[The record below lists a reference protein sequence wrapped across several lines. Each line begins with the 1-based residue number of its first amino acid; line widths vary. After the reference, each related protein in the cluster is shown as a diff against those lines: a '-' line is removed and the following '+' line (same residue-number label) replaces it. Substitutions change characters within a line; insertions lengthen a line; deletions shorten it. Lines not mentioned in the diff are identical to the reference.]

1 MPCTCVSSAV
11 ELCSTRTRYII
22 PVCGNCINHSHRQLL
37 YSYSLLVHFLCHMWP
52 IECGLFRYIIW
63 AYVGVPLF
71 LFCQF
76 CVAAFTLAFCSSV
89 LSVSCRLTVLYP
101 FTRFWFGCQ
110 LINTASV
117 PPAWGY
123 NSVLLLCFVGI
134 LSSGCARSI
143 LFVLIWMSAHISCL
157 FQVFLLLESTHFF
170 RGCSLLQATKV
181 VMSWP
186 SWQGKTL
193 QKWGGKAEI

>member
-1 MPCTCVSSAV
+1 MPCACVSSAL
-11 ELCSTRTRYII
+11 ELCGTRTRYII
-22 PVCGNCINHSHRQLL
+22 LVCGNCINHSHRQLL

-52 IECGLFRYIIW
+52 IECGLWRYILW

-117 PPAWGY
+117 PPGLGY
-123 NSVLLLCFVGI
+123 ISVLLLCFVGI

-143 LFVLIWMSAHISCL
+143 LLVLISMSAHILCH
-157 FQVFLLLESTHFF
+157 FQVFLLLESTHFVQ
-170 RGCSLLQATKV
+170 GLLT
-181 VMSWP
+181 P
-186 SWQGKTL
+186 SGY
-193 QKWGGKAEI
+193 